1 MKKSIKTQPCQ
12 PSVQQCSQPVVVMPL
27 PAPLLLQT
35 THKEKAF
42 HGFGTKSIARIVE
55 KYGGNLTFSN
65 ENKTFTLTA
74 VFFFGKSK
82 GELLKEGLNN
92 K

>member
-1 MKKSIKTQPCQ
+1 
-12 PSVQQCSQPVVVMPL
+12 MPL

-35 THKEKAF
+35 THKEKAI

-74 VFFFGKSK
+74 VFFLGKSK
-82 GELLKEGLNN
+82 AALLTEELNENIG
-92 K
+92 